1 MLSVD
6 REALIC
12 DLAETYH
19 IYDYKSLPCSMVAI
33 FAYGL
38 RDNSR
43 IKMILNNSK
52 YTLETIL
59 SASAVDKLSLLLWT
73 KTQDGQNGIN
83 RPDLIVNELLGE
95 HQSETEEFVTGD
107 DFEKMWKNLG
117 GGM

>member
-19 IYDYKSLPCSMVAI
+19 IYDFKSLPCSMVAI
-33 FAYGL
+33 FACGL

-43 IKMILNNSK
+43 IKMTINDSK
-52 YTLETIL
+52 YPLETML
-59 SASAVDKLSLLLWT
+59 TASVVDRLSLLLWA
-73 KTQDGQNGIN
+73 KTEDGHNGIN
-83 RPDLIVNELLGE
+83 RPEMIVNMLLE
-95 HQSETEEFVTGD
+95 DNESETESFESGD
-107 DFEKMWKNLG
+107 DFNETWKSLG

>member
-1 MLSVD
+1 MFSVD

-33 FAYGL
+33 FACGL

-43 IKMILNNSK
+43 IKMIISDSK
-52 YTLETIL
+52 YPLETIL
-59 SASAVDKLSLLLWT
+59 SASIVDKLSLLLWT
-73 KTQDGQNGIN
+73 KTEDGYNGVN
-83 RPDLIVNELLGE
+83 KPEMIVNKLLE
-95 HQSETEEFVTGD
+95 DDKSDTEGFVTGE
-107 DFEKMWKNLG
+107 DFDEMWKSLG